1 MMVVWTKYLLLKD
14 LVLWNLRLTSVSRVK
29 MQWIGKLWEL
39 SVVKKRYW
47 IIYGKVLVLIC
58 SVMLV
63 EYCTSG
69 VSCQLRRFYG
79 FIAMNN
85 LYDKTVNPHVFD
97 YLHENS
103 YAYNFYCPSEVVLHF
118 IMFFI

>member
-1 MMVVWTKYLLLKD
+1 M
-14 LVLWNLRLTSVSRVK
+14 
-29 MQWIGKLWEL
+29 
-39 SVVKKRYW
+39 VKKRYW